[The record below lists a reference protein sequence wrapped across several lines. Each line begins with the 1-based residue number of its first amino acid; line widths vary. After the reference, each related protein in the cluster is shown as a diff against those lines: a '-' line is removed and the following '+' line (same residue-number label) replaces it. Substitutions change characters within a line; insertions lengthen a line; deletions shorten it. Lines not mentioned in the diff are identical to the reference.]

1 MVQARVLDRGTLE
14 GDTRYRMDL
23 AMAEKLDPR
32 QVVTFEVT
40 RRILS
45 LENVPLFSLRKPT

>member
-23 AMAEKLDPR
+23 AMAKKLDLR
-32 QVVTFEVT
+32 QVVTFEELLRAMMLETEAV
-40 RRILS
+40 RR
-45 LENVPLFSLRKPT
+45 VFA